1 MICELLS
8 LHPLEDIML
17 SPKLKE

>member
-8 LHPLEDIML
+8 CHRDHAM
-17 SPKLKE
+17 